1 MTIEQI
7 EKAAEEMMPYSK
19 DKSSAGRSVFGKH
32 YKRGFRAGA
41 KYVIQQLYNTP
52 LDKVAFEL
60 VELVE
65 FVKSQEK

>member
-1 MTIEQI
+1 MTREQI
-7 EKAAEEMMPYSK
+7 EQAAEEMMPYSK
-19 DKSSAGRSVFGKH
+19 DGSSAGRSVFGKH

-52 LDKVAFEL
+52 LDKVVF
-60 VELVE
+60 ELVE

>member
-1 MTIEQI
+1 MTQQQIEQ
-7 EKAAEEMMPYSK
+7 AAEEMMPYSK
-19 DKSSAGRSVFGKH
+19 DGSSAGRSVFGKH

-60 VELVE
+60 VE

>member
-1 MTIEQI
+1 MTQQQIEQ
-7 EKAAEEMMPYSK
+7 AAEEMMPYSK
-19 DKSSAGRSVFGKH
+19 DESSAGRSVFGKH

-41 KYVIQQLYNTP
+41 NYVIQQLYNTP

-60 VELVE
+60 VE

>member
-1 MTIEQI
+1 MTQQQIEQ
-7 EKAAEEMMPYSK
+7 AAEEKMPYSK
-19 DKSSAGRSVFGKH
+19 DGSSAGRSVFGKH

-60 VELVE
+60 VE